1 MLDAGKA
8 SSRWAK
14 AMALIALAVGC
25 LITPVA
31 GKDPTIEELKARIP
45 SAPIGDR
52 PHLCLQVAQQQLA
65 STDKLYA
72 AEENEKARASLADV
86 VAFSE
91 LARDYSIQSH
101 KHQKQTELSLRT
113 MVRELGDLKHTDP
126 PDQQPMVHTATD

>member
-1 MLDAGKA
+1 MLDAGKS

-86 VAFSE
+86 VPVSE
-91 LARDYSIQSH
+91 LAPDYSIQSLE
-101 KHQKQTELSLRT
+101 HQHHTQVSLHTVVRKLS
-113 MVRELGDLKHTDP
+113 
-126 PDQQPMVHTATD
+126 

>member
-1 MLDAGKA
+1 MLDAGKS

-86 VAFSE
+86 VAFFE
-91 LARDYSIQSH
+91 LAREYSISSH
-101 KHQKQTELSLRT
+101 TNQEQNEISVRT
-113 MVRELGDLKHTDP
+113 MV
-126 PDQQPMVHTATD
+126 ATLQ